1 MSTNDHGSRWQVAL
15 IDRHD
20 AAERQGVVALRRQ
33 AYAAAGE
40 FAWHDLSTLDWTLA
54 DDQGAVLAL
63 WHDDGSAAGPS
74 LLSTVRASVF
84 QQLDAA
90 EAFLEH
96 ALAGVGAQAPALVL
110 SRAATAPA
118 AHGRGLLAL
127 LRVAYTQAL
136 AQAGVCSV
144 LAVVY
149 DEAPRVR
156 SMQAAGFS
164 MTPPARSWDSEA
176 RALRPPLVA
185 HLPQA
190 GFESARQAALALAG
204 GAPPV
209 ALQLALALGRG
220 PLAAALR
227 CHRCGGVPDRQPSA
241 GASSR
246 RASSCA
252 MLSRAA
258 QSST

>member
-1 MSTNDHGSRWQVAL
+1 MNAGVNDGRWRVGLVDA
-15 IDRHD
+15 RS
-20 AAERQGVVALRRQ
+20 AAERDAVVALRRQ
-33 AYAAAGE
+33 AYAGARE
-40 FAWHDLSTLDWTLA
+40 FAWNDLATLGWTAA
-54 DDQGAVLAL
+54 DDDGVVLGL
-63 WHDDGSAAGPS
+63 WQSLEAGESPV
-74 LLSTVRASVF
+74 LLSTVRATVF
-84 QQLDAA
+84 PCLDAA
-90 EAFLEH
+90 EAYLEH

-110 SRAATAPA
+110 SRAATAPG

-127 LRVAYTQAL
+127 LRVAYVQAL
-136 AQAGVCSV
+136 AQAGVRSV

-156 SMQAAGFS
+156 SMQAAGFT
-164 MTPPARSWDSEA
+164 MAPPLRSWDSEA
-176 RALRPPLVA
+176 RAIRPPLVA

-190 GFESARQAALALAG
+190 RFESALQAALALA
-204 GAPPV
+204 APAPAAAV
-209 ALQLALALGRG
+209 ASALALGRG

-227 CHRCGGVPDRQPSA
+227 RGSLPALQPSA